1 MKFYNTDCKIINN
14 NSFRE
19 RWRGKNGKKN
29 KKRRMVKGYGR
40 VWEIIEKR
48 EKMNCKERKREIEKN
63 YKQKDKRT
71 KIGKSMCW

>member
-1 MKFYNTDCKIINN
+1 
-14 NSFRE
+14 
-19 RWRGKNGKKN
+19 
-29 KKRRMVKGYGR
+29 MVKGYGR